1 MLSLKSSK
9 SACLFGYRR
18 YLGCFPYSAAGRQ
31 VFDKAL
37 GEPSF
42 SGIYARLCYDLNQ
55 VLPSFKVMDED
66 GKEEDVE
73 FRRVLLNKCQSEFE
87 EGGAAMRAVEAREK
101 RQQEEDAAKVVS
113 LAPTPAFPACHA
125 RRLPA
130 PGLRRLSCV
139 MMPRCKGRQIM
150 QQTLLRFQILHR
162 GMPSWRTNL

>member
-1 MLSLKSSK
+1 MLLV
-9 SACLFGYRR
+9 
-18 YLGCFPYSAAGRQ
+18 GRCSTKPWASPASPGSMRA
-31 VFDKAL
+31 FATT
-37 GEPSF
+37 S
-42 SGIYARLCYDLNQ
+42 NQ